1 MTRTRDRSV
10 RPLRALVD
18 LVVPPTCAS
27 CGAGISSDAA
37 QRLCL
42 ECRDL
47 LAPLLKEPPRVPG
60 AAQVICGWS
69 FEGLLQDLVQRFKY
83 ERELPLA
90 RPLAELLVEA
100 ALGWDLEPH
109 VVVPMPLSRARQ
121 RARSFDHAWILAGP
135 VADALGVSRVAA
147 LARDDR
153 PAQVGLN
160 AEARRENP
168 RGAFHLGSDAAAV
181 AGRTVLLVD
190 DVITTGA
197 TCAEAV
203 ASLREAG
210 AASVDVLLL
219 AHAP

>member
-1 MTRTRDRSV
+1 M
-10 RPLRALVD
+10 
-18 LVVPPTCAS
+18 
-27 CGAGISSDAA
+27 A
-37 QRLCL
+37 QRLCP
-42 ECRDL
+42 ECRGL

-60 AAQVICGWS
+60 AAQVLCRWS

-90 RPLAELLVEA
+90 CPLSELLVEV
-100 ALGWDLEPH
+100 ALGWDAEPH
-109 VVVPMPLSRARQ
+109 AVVPMPLSRARQ
-121 RARSFDHAWILAGP
+121 RSRGFDHVWLLAGP
-135 VADALGVSRVAA
+135 VADALGASRMAA
-147 LARDDR
+147 LARGDR
-153 PAQVGLN
+153 PAQVGLT

-168 RGAFHLGSDAAAV
+168 LGAFQPGPDAAAV

-203 ASLREAG
+203 ATLRDAG

-219 AHAP
+219 AHSP

>member
-1 MTRTRDRSV
+1 MK
-10 RPLRALVD
+10 PLRALVD

-27 CGAGISSDAA
+27 CGSGVPSDAA
-37 QRLCL
+37 QRLCPK
-42 ECRDL
+42 CCGL

-60 AAQVICGWS
+60 AAQVLCSWS
-69 FEGLLQDLVQRFKY
+69 FEGLLQDLVQRLKY

-90 RPLAELLVEA
+90 RPLAELLVEC

-109 VVVPMPLSRARQ
+109 AVVPMPLSRVRQ
-121 RARSFDHAWILAGP
+121 RTRGFDHAWLLAGP
-135 VADALGVSRVAA
+135 VADALGASRVAA

-153 PAQVGLN
+153 LAQVGLN
-160 AEARRENP
+160 AEARLENLQ
-168 RGAFHLGSDAAAV
+168 GSFHPGPDAAAV

-190 DVITTGA
+190 DIITTGA

-203 ASLREAG
+203 AVLRNAG